1 MNPSFLVS
9 GANMNFYLFVQK
21 FFPTSDCCSSLNH
34 ANTLHIIRN
43 SIRKTKSKKKGKR
56 EKKMYVQEE
65 HGKIKY
71 KENGRRLFEL
81 KIIIFLSFSK
91 AALLTFEAR

>member
-1 MNPSFLVS
+1 
-9 GANMNFYLFVQK
+9 
-21 FFPTSDCCSSLNH
+21 
-34 ANTLHIIRN
+34 
-43 SIRKTKSKKKGKR
+43 
-56 EKKMYVQEE
+56 MYVQEE